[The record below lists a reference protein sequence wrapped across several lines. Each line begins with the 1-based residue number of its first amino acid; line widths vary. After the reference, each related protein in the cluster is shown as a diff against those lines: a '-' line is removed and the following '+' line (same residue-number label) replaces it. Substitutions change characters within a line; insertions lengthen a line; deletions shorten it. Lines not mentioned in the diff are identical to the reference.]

1 MDLLRACAGVRAE
14 PSGSRLEGAVAQID
28 TVGDSQAPM
37 WAYQV
42 NLDKRVRRKLI
53 ADAYS
58 QENVVSYRWR
68 VALYAELAPLDNE
81 INIGTGVQFTFRI
94 FTLAN

>member
-37 WAYQV
+37 WSYQV
-42 NLDKRVRRKLI
+42 NLDKRVR
-53 ADAYS
+53 
-58 QENVVSYRWR
+58 EN
-68 VALYAELAPLDNE
+68 
-81 INIGTGVQFTFRI
+81 
-94 FTLAN
+94 